1 MADLAA
7 GPRLFV
13 ASLRRSCRA
22 HRFTGAGALFASG
35 ASAALSWLSVEVLV
49 LLTRLLCRM
58 LDMSA
63 LWCESLSSFIMCS
76 TDSLAIYS
84 SAWSPGHLNLI

>member
-49 LLTRLLCRM
+49 LLTRLLCREASLQAGTTM
-58 LDMSA
+58 CL
-63 LWCESLSSFIMCS
+63 LESESK
-76 TDSLAIYS
+76 
-84 SAWSPGHLNLI
+84 LNASRFLPQRS